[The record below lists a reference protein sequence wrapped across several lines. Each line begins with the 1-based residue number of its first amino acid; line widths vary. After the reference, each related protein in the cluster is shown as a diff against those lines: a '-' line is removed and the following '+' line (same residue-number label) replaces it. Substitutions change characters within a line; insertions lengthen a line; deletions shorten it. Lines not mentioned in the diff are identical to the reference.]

1 MKTRILTALVF
12 VACFGAAALLAQ
24 TRMIPVQFGGAAIP
38 LSTTS
43 ELTHGASAP
52 TWTAVVG
59 VSEMLRS
66 RTSLPTAVSNDQ
78 PVVGLANTTG
88 ARGIFPQAVS
98 FGGDSGCSTGIVS
111 TASTNAFNCAA
122 AAANL
127 YEFSAVN
134 TTGTLAY
141 VRLYNTSTSP
151 TCSSATGFVL
161 SIPVPASTSGA
172 GIVKTF
178 PVGRAFSTG
187 ISGCITGGGS
197 STDNTNAP
205 AGVYVDIGFK

>member
-1 MKTRILTALVF
+1 MKQRILTALVL
-12 VACFGAAALLAQ
+12 ASCFGAAALLAQ
-24 TRMIPVQFGGAAIP
+24 TRVIPVQPGGAQIP

-59 VSEMLRS
+59 MAEMLRA
-66 RTSLPTAVSNDQ
+66 RTSLPTTVSNDQ
-78 PVVGLANTTG
+78 PVVGLANITG
-88 ARGIFPQAVS
+88 ARGVFPQAVS
-98 FGGDSGCSTGIVS
+98 FGGDSGCGTGIVS
-111 TASTNAFNCAA
+111 TASTNAFNCASA
-122 AAANL
+122 AATL

-141 VRLYNTSTSP
+141 VRLYNTSANP
-151 TCSSATGFVL
+151 TCSSATGFTV

-172 GIVKTF
+172 GIVKTY

-205 AGVYVDIGFK
+205 AGVYVDIGWK